1 MRFRTQKNYVINF
14 CLFASPGIFTLCVA
28 MAKIGEDVKQI
39 NGSVFGNI
47 AKIEDRLGKFDS
59 VANDLVNKCNAANKR
74 SDGLAKEV
82 EAARLK
88 TEARID
94 LKAST
99 ADLEKTVS
107 QGRFTLL
114 F

>member
-1 MRFRTQKNYVINF
+1 
-14 CLFASPGIFTLCVA
+14 

-82 EAARLK
+82 EAARLN
-88 TEARID
+88 TEAKID

-99 ADLEKTVS
+99 VDLEKTAS
-107 QGRFTLL
+107 LGRFTC
-114 F
+114 